1 MKRLLLSLALVAGLS
16 TAVLAQNPVKLG
28 LKAGLAFP
36 NMSISTGGLSIA
48 FDSRTSFYVGG
59 TADFAISDVFSVQPG
74 LTFVSKGTK
83 FSGDEFE
90 LGDISADADAVT
102 LNFSYVEIPVNLL
115 ANFKVANAGKV
126 FFGGGPYYA
135 FAVDAFTKSGSFK
148 EDVDFEDD
156 GFKRGD
162 FGVNFLGGFQFNN
175 RLNIH
180 AGYGLGLSSVID
192 DQEQMDVKF
201 KNKVFTVGLG
211 FTF

>member
-1 MKRLLLSLALVAGLS
+1 MKKLLLSLALVAGLS

-36 NMSISTGGLSIA
+36 NMSISAGGLSIA

-90 LGDISADADAVT
+90 LGDISADADAAT

-135 FAVDAFTKSGSFK
+135 FAVDAFAKSGSLK
-148 EDVDFEDD
+148 EDVDFEED